1 MNWFL
6 VILFAFAAAVC
17 ALLCY
22 LAPRAKKGKLTAV
35 TTAAQGFA
43 AVITGIGIIFA
54 GSLYVYEK
62 QWSPRFA
69 VAISA
74 DTQGNSQNQA
84 GKPTAILQ
92 TIVSITNQ
100 SRTSQIVGGYE
111 IGVVGLRVMS
121 TSQPDQFGDLPSEVI
136 QDFISKRFKI
146 IGPGETD
153 LAYAEAVV
161 PCDWQLIRLIVKVP
175 QPPFTI
181 ETPPEKRTLYQR
193 KLLVST
199 RQACASAAS
208 EGPPPDQSL

>member
-6 VILFAFAAAVC
+6 VLILLALVLLVC
-17 ALLCY
+17 AVLWG
-22 LAPRAKKGKLTAV
+22 LAPRTKKEKLTAAS
-35 TTAAQGFA
+35 TAAQGFA
-43 AVITGIGIIFA
+43 AVATAVGIIVA
-54 GSLYVYEK
+54 GALYIFEK

-74 DTQGNSQNQA
+74 DAQANSQDQG
-84 GKPTAILQ
+84 GKTTAILQ
-92 TIVSITNQ
+92 TIVTITNQ
-100 SRTSQIVGGYE
+100 SRTAQSVDGFE
-111 IGVVGLRVMS
+111 VGVVGLRVMS

-136 QDFISKRFKI
+136 QDFVSRRSKI

-161 PCDWQLIRLIVKVP
+161 PCDWKLIRLIVKVP

-181 ETPPEKRTLYQR
+181 DTPPEKRTLYQR

-199 RQACASAAS
+199 RQACADAAS
-208 EGPPPDQSL
+208 GPTVSQDS